1 MRLEHDSLGSMEL
14 PEDVYYGIQT
24 KRALDNF
31 TISRDRIGYYSSFIS
46 AIASIKKAAA
56 QANAELGRLPP
67 AASEAIAKAADEVMC
82 GLYVDQFPVDI
93 FQGGGGTS
101 SNMNVNEVI
110 ANRAT
115 ELLTG
120 RKGYDPVHPN
130 THVNMGQSTNDVI
143 PAAMKI
149 AVFKDTAPLLAVLR
163 ETVEEIRNK
172 EIEYSRTVKLGR
184 TCLQDALPVTFGQ
197 VFSGYRSLI
206 ERQISELEEVR
217 LHLLTLPL
225 PGTAVGTCFGARPG
239 FSAKLYQHLNTITG
253 ESYCQAENLFDGLQ
267 NADVWMRVSGVLK
280 SIASAYN
287 KISTDLRLMGS
298 GPRAGLNEITLPALQ
313 PGSSIMPGKIN
324 PVMPEMMMQVAFRVF
339 GNDTT
344 VSLGADRGEL
354 ELNVWE
360 GVILHA
366 VDESVRL
373 LVNGIPLF
381 NKLCLSGVRVNVD
394 KCLNDAKASLA
405 LSTVVATLQDYP
417 TACTIAHQAWDAGKT
432 IEQIVVEKGL
442 LSADDAKK
450 TLDPCVL
457 TDIHVFDQTVESAS
471 VRSK

>member
-14 PEDVYYGIQT
+14 PDAVYYGIQT

-31 TISRDRIGYYSSFIS
+31 TISRDHVGRYPSFIS

-56 QANAELGRLPP
+56 YANAELGRLPSDV
-67 AASEAIAKAADEVMC
+67 SEAIAKAADEVIG
-82 GLYVDQFPVDI
+82 GLYADQFPIDI

-120 RKGYDPVHPN
+120 KKGYEPVHPN

-143 PAAMKI
+143 PAAMKM
-149 AVFKDTAPLLAVLR
+149 AAFKDTEPLLNALR
-163 ETVEEIRNK
+163 ATAAEIRIK
-172 EIEYSRTVKLGR
+172 EVEYSRTVKIGR

-206 ERQISELEEVR
+206 ERQISEVEEIR
-217 LHLLTLPL
+217 LHLLALPL
-225 PGTAVGTCFGARPG
+225 PGTAVGTCFGSRPG
-239 FSAKLYQHLNTITG
+239 FSAKLYHHLNVITG
-253 ESYCQAENLFDGLQ
+253 ESYYQADNLFDGLQ
-267 NADVWMRVSGVLK
+267 NADSWMRVSGVLK
-280 SIASAYN
+280 SVASAYN
-287 KISTDLRLMGS
+287 KISADLRLMGS
-298 GPRAGLNEITLPALQ
+298 GPRAGLNEITLPAVQ
-313 PGSSIMPGKIN
+313 PGSSIMPGKVN

-339 GNDTT
+339 GNDAT
-344 VSLGADRGEL
+344 VSIAADRGEL

-373 LVNGIPLF
+373 LANGIPLF
-381 NKLCLSGVRVNVD
+381 NKLCFSGLKVNVD
-394 KCLNDAKASLA
+394 KCFGDAKASLA
-405 LSTVVATLQDYP
+405 LSTVIATLQDYP
-417 TACTIAHQAWDAGKT
+417 TACEIAHQAWDSGKN

-442 LSADDAKK
+442 LDSNDAEKM
-450 TLDPCVL
+450 LDPYVL
-457 TDIHVFDQTVESAS
+457 TDIEAFDQTVESAS
-471 VRSK
+471 GGSK